1 MATVTNFNVTTP
13 GQLEEP
19 VNDKLHMNKPS
30 SSVEELIQDSIG
42 HKLYPTQV
50 IQAILASV
58 PALFD
63 GQQTFIS
70 VFTDALPKW
79 HCLDPH
85 GFATCQQR
93 RHSSDI
99 SIICG
104 DLPRGSWAWDKPHSS
119 IISEWG
125 LQCGS
130 SLLTGL
136 PTSSFFLGCLLGGFA
151 LATAGDSSLGRKNLL
166 FLSSLFMSLAACAS
180 AFSPNL
186 WVYCCLRFLSG
197 LGRVSVVTTGLVLLT
212 ERVGKRWRSHLVIL
226 GLLSFAFGTLSVPGI
241 AYAVRDTSSSW
252 RALYLWTS
260 VPGIVYSVVAYF
272 FCYESPRW
280 LLMQGRLSD
289 AIAVLQKIG
298 TPKPSN
304 CQNNDNVNKLN
315 GISSGLSSFKV
326 LIERRWA
333 VKRVLA
339 SMVIGLGVGI
349 VYFGMFLGVGVLGF
363 NLYLGA
369 TLNALLYIP
378 SDLLTFLVWSR
389 SCNRKVSML
398 GFCTISGVASVI
410 CAVIGRSNKQH
421 LEGVQVGLELV
432 SLFCACMAYNI
443 LLMYIIELFPTCVRN
458 CATSLVRQAA
468 IFGSIFD
475 PILIWLGRKNE
486 LWSYGVFGIA
496 IIPCGLLVLCL
507 PETRGKSLCD
517 TMEEQ
522 EWSDAGAVVAT
533 ANTSTTTHTTV

>member
-1 MATVTNFNVTTP
+1 
-13 GQLEEP
+13 
-19 VNDKLHMNKPS
+19 
-30 SSVEELIQDSIG
+30 
-42 HKLYPTQV
+42 
-50 IQAILASV
+50 
-58 PALFD
+58 
-63 GQQTFIS
+63 
-70 VFTDALPKW
+70 
-79 HCLDPH
+79 
-85 GFATCQQR
+85 
-93 RHSSDI
+93 
-99 SIICG
+99 
-104 DLPRGSWAWDKPHSS
+104 
-119 IISEWG
+119 
-125 LQCGS
+125 
-130 SLLTGL
+130 
-136 PTSSFFLGCLLGGFA
+136 
-151 LATAGDSSLGRKNLL
+151 
-166 FLSSLFMSLAACAS
+166 
-180 AFSPNL
+180 
-186 WVYCCLRFLSG
+186 
-197 LGRVSVVTTGLVLLT
+197 
-212 ERVGKRWRSHLVIL
+212 
-226 GLLSFAFGTLSVPGI
+226 
-241 AYAVRDTSSSW
+241 
-252 RALYLWTS
+252 
-260 VPGIVYSVVAYF
+260 
-272 FCYESPRW
+272 
-280 LLMQGRLSD
+280 MQGRLSD

-298 TPKPSN
+298 APKPSN
-304 CQNNDNVNKLN
+304 DHNNVNVNKSN
-315 GISSGLSSFKV
+315 GTSSGLSSFKV

-421 LEGVQVGLELV
+421 LKGVQVGLELV

-468 IFGSIFD
+468 IFGSVFD
-475 PILIWLGRKNE
+475 PILIWLGRENE
-486 LWSYGVFGIA
+486 LWSYGVFGMA

-522 EWSDAGAVVAT
+522 EWSDAGAA
-533 ANTSTTTHTTV
+533 ANTGTATHSAA